1 MTIHTPRPRRP
12 TALDAALGGALLL
25 TLLPWGGRHLA
36 LLDLAAQFLLQ
47 GMLATAAVVVA
58 ALLRRRLRH
67 AMAGAACLVIQLGIV
82 HPGGVLP
89 QPTAAQ
95 AAQGPGLRLLVFN
108 VWIDNRRPAELLR
121 YVAEQRPD
129 ALVLVEVFGAWREIV
144 DILQAEYPQRLD
156 CLDLPGCDVV
166 ILAKQPL
173 LDGIA
178 TRDPATGTPL
188 VGGRLQ
194 VGGGAVTILGTH
206 LIRPI
211 GVGTLADQLAQAQ
224 WLATRLA
231 DMPGPFVLTGDLNA
245 VGWGRLVTALAADT
259 GLRPLP
265 TLTGTYPSPLPWPL
279 RIPIDHALVSP
290 ELAGAIRRTGPHLGS
305 DHRPLIID
313 LSPPRAPA

>member
-1 MTIHTPRPRRP
+1 MTIPSPRPWRP
-12 TALDAALGGALLL
+12 TPLDAALGGVLLV
-25 TLLPWGGRHLA
+25 TLLPWLGRQVA

-47 GMLATAAVVVA
+47 GMVATAAVTVV
-58 ALLRRRLRH
+58 ALLRRRVRH
-67 AMAGAACLVIQLGIV
+67 ALVGALCVAAQLGIV
-82 HPGGVLP
+82 HPGWLP
-89 QPTAAQ
+89 PPPTAAL
-95 AAQGPGLRLLVFN
+95 AAEARGLRLLVFN

-129 ALVLVEVFGAWREIV
+129 ALVLVEVFGAWHEIV
-144 DILQAEYPQRLD
+144 DLLQADYPERLD

-173 LDGIA
+173 RDPIA

-188 VGGRLQ
+188 VRGRLQ
-194 VGGGAVTILGTH
+194 LADSAVTIVGTH

-211 GVGTLADQLAQAQ
+211 GVGSLAHQLAQAR

-231 DMPGPFVLTGDLNA
+231 EVEGPLVLAGDFNG
-245 VGWGRLVTALAADT
+245 VGWGRLVTSLAAQT

-265 TLTGTYPSPLPWPL
+265 TLAGTYPSPLPWPL

-290 ELAGAIRRTGPHLGS
+290 ELAGAIRRTGRHLGS

-313 LSPPRAPA
+313 LPLPRPPA